1 MVSAIRACGVFG
13 TVADATCGGS
23 RGLEL
28 HVETLKESACCPAKG
43 QNSALLRIK
52 AKLSKS
58 IARIG

>member
-23 RGLEL
+23 RGLEWP
-28 HVETLKESACCPAKG
+28 VEVLKESACCPAKG
-43 QNSALLRIK
+43 QNSALLRMK